1 MGNYAVI
8 VYVAIGIWGVAFGGA
23 ATLFQTALAKTTTN
37 MADIAQ
43 SMLVT
48 VWNIAIA
55 GGGIIGGFLLS
66 NFGVSTFPLVLLI
79 LLFITFIVVWR
90 AKQYGFR

>member
-1 MGNYAVI
+1 M
-8 VYVAIGIWGVAFGGA
+8 AIAIWGVFGGA
-23 ATLFQTALAKTTTN
+23 ATLFQTALAKTTN
-37 MADIAQ
+37 DMADIAQ

-66 NFGVSTFPLVLLI
+66 NFGVRTFPFVILI
-79 LLFITFIVVWR
+79 LLTFTFIVVWR

>member
-1 MGNYAVI
+1 M
-8 VYVAIGIWGVAFGGA
+8 
-23 ATLFQTALAKTTTN
+23 FQTALAKTTTN